1 MTTSPPSPVNR
12 GMSFAS
18 MSIVLAIVMIA
29 APLGYMRYAEYMNER
44 TWDVMALH
52 MDTVTRAARHYVRD
66 NYATLQSQVSG
77 GKAVTVS
84 GQTLRDKGYLPP
96 GFSLTNFNTQSY
108 QVGIARDPQ
117 KTSQLAAFVMTT
129 GGQAIEFKGLRY
141 IAQSVSGMGGYLYP
155 DNIANGADGGWQL
168 KLADY
173 GLSGQSGHLADWLSA
188 DVLGGS
194 DDESDRLYRFQV
206 NGRPDLNRMHTDI
219 DMGSN
224 AVNNASTVTASG
236 DIKTTGGWIVTH
248 DSKGWMND
256 THGGGFYMDDD
267 SWVKSVNNKGISTGG
282 QMKGGTV
289 RADGRLSGGEFL
301 QLDSV
306 VATGGACDHNGL
318 RAFDSLGIPQSCQN
332 QQWQP
337 VGSAGSI
344 SRAATNNLTFTSTG
358 IYNQFTVSIAS
369 KFDPRDCGHT
379 SNALFSILVN
389 GQLLGQINN
398 TMSVDKGGSKG
409 HYWGYQTTAV
419 AQRMFSRRLTPGDT
433 LQVVYVGGYLHN
445 SSDIEVNLTN

>member
-1 MTTSPPSPVNR
+1 MTSSAPSPVNG
-12 GMSFAS
+12 GMTLTSTA
-18 MSIVLAIVMIA
+18 MVMAIVLIA

-52 MDTVTRAARHYVRD
+52 MDTFTRAARHYVRD
-66 NYATLQSQVSG
+66 HYASLVGQVSHGNPVTIG
-77 GKAVTVS
+77 GQA
-84 GQTLRDKGYLPP
+84 LRDQGYLPA
-96 GFSLTNFNTQSY
+96 GFSLTNFNTQRY
-108 QVGIARDPQ
+108 QVSIARDPQ

-129 GGQAIEFKGLRY
+129 GGQPIAFKGLRY
-141 IAQSVSGMGGYLYP
+141 IAQSLSGMGGYLYP
-155 DNIANGADGGWQL
+155 DDIATGADGGWQL
-168 KLADY
+168 KLTDY
-173 GLSGQSGHLADWLSA
+173 SLRGQSGHLVDWLSA

-224 AVNNASTVTASG
+224 AINNAGTVTASS

-248 DSKGWMND
+248 DSKGWMNE

-306 VATGGACDHNGL
+306 VSTGASCDRNGL
-318 RAFDSLGIPQSCQN
+318 LSFDALGIPQSCQSKK
-332 QQWQP
+332 WQP

-344 SRAATNNLTFTSTG
+344 SRAATNNLTFTSPG
-358 IYNQFTVSIAS
+358 IYNSFTVSIAS
-369 KFDPRDCGHT
+369 KFDPRDGGHT

-389 GQLLGQINN
+389 GRLLGRINN
-398 TMSVDKGGSKG
+398 TMNVHKGGSKG

-419 AQRMFSRRLTPGDT
+419 AQRTFSHRLAHGDT
-433 LQVVYVGGYLHN
+433 LQVIYVSGYLHN
-445 SSDIEVNLTN
+445 SSDIEVSLTN

>member
-1 MTTSPPSPVNR
+1 MTSSLPSPVNR
-12 GMSFAS
+12 GMSFVS
-18 MSIVLAIVMIA
+18 MSVVLAIVLVA
-29 APLGYMRYAEYMNER
+29 APIGYMRYAEYMNER

-52 MDTVTRAARHYVRD
+52 MDTVTRAAQHYVRD

-77 GKAVTVS
+77 GKPVTVS
-84 GQTLRDKGYLPP
+84 GQTLRDKGYLPS

-129 GGQAIEFKGLRY
+129 GGQPIAFKGLRY
-141 IAQSVSGMGGYLYP
+141 ISQSVSGMGGYLYP

-224 AVNNASTVTASG
+224 AVNNASTVTAGS
-236 DIKTTGGWIVTH
+236 DIKTTGGWIVTR
-248 DSKGWMND
+248 DSKGWMNE

-306 VATGGACDHNGL
+306 VSTGAACDHNGL
-318 RAFDSLGIPQSCQN
+318 LSFDSLGIPQSCQN
-332 QQWQP
+332 QKWQP

-344 SRAATNNLTFTSTG
+344 SRAATNNFQAVSTG
-358 IYNQFTVSIAS
+358 TYNGFTVSIAS
-369 KFDPRDCGHT
+369 LFDPKDGSHT
-379 SNALFSILVN
+379 ASATFNVLLN
-389 GQLLGQINN
+389 GQ
-398 TMSVDKGGSKG
+398 SVGTITNSISVKKGGSRG
-409 HYWGYQTTAV
+409 HYWGYQSEAV
-419 AQRMFSRRLTPGDT
+419 AQQMFNRRVNPGDT
-433 LQVVYVGGYLHN
+433 LQVVYVSGNYHN
-445 SSDIEVNLTN
+445 HSDIEVNLTN